1 MKYQFNH
8 KAREVEGQGHG
19 AWGIGH
25 WALGIGS
32 EELGVKSYSPPAS
45 PAPPAPSSPSPT
57 PRLSSFFILLLT
69 FFLGIGLVSCGGKSP
84 TASPENTAD
93 SSDPDS
99 KLTFF
104 DVTLEQADEVG
115 RPIWKVQAKRAKYTK
130 EKQIGQAENPYG
142 ELYQD
147 GKVVYQVKA
156 DVADIEQNG
165 KQLFLKGKIL
175 ATDPKNGIVLQGNE
189 LEWRPQEDLLI
200 VRNQINGTH
209 KQLQAVA
216 QEARVKTRE
225 QRMEFSGGVIA
236 KSADPQLQMR
246 TEHLNW
252 NIKEEK
258 LIADRPIEIDRY
270 KNNQISDRGKGNAA
284 EVNLK
289 TKIATIQKNAQLD
302 LLDPPLQIASNSMTW
317 NMNTETITTNS
328 PTRMFQRV
336 ENVIVTANQGEMKIP
351 QKTVYLTGNVNA
363 VGQRRQSLRS
373 DKLTWYLDNKLLEA
387 QGNIVYRQIDPPLNF
402 TGETAVGNLQ
412 TENIVVKGG
421 NSGGRVVTEIIPQ
434 ERANRQ

>member
-8 KAREVEGQGHG
+8 KATEILGQRAEGKG
-19 AWGIGH
+19 
-25 WALGIGS
+25 
-32 EELGVKSYSPPAS
+32 EKF
-45 PAPPAPSSPSPT
+45 SPSLT
-57 PRLSSFFILLLT
+57 PRLSSFLILLLS
-69 FFLGIGLVSCGGKSP
+69 FFLVTGLVSCGGKSP
-84 TASPENTAD
+84 IASQANTAD
-93 SSDPDS
+93 SSDEDS

-156 DVADIEQNG
+156 DVADIEQDG

-175 ATDPKNGIVLQGNE
+175 ATDPKNGVVLQGNE

-216 QEARVKTRE
+216 QEARVKTRQ
-225 QRMEFSGGVIA
+225 QRIEFSGGVVA
-236 KSADPQLQMR
+236 NSADPQLQMR

-258 LIADRPIEIDRY
+258 LIADRPVQIDRY
-270 KNNQISDRGKGNAA
+270 KNNQISDRGKGNSA

-289 TKIATIQKNAQLD
+289 TKIAILQQNAQLD

-317 NMNTETITTNS
+317 NMNAETVTTKS
-328 PTRMFQRV
+328 FTRMFQRV
-336 ENVIVTANQGEMKIP
+336 EKVTVTANQGEMKIP

-363 VGQRRQSLRS
+363 VGQRRQSLNS
-373 DKLTWYLDNKLLEA
+373 NTLTWYLDNKLVEA
-387 QGNIVYRQIDPPLNF
+387 QGNVVYRQIDPPLNF
-402 TGETAVGNLQ
+402 IGETAVGNLQ

-421 NSGGRVVTEIIPQ
+421 NSGGRVITEIIPQ